1 MLTRVVATDFRGG
14 SGGRRGELQPVL
26 AAVPVCAGHGDVQ
39 TEHHE
44 LQPEE
49 ADVGV
54 EFGQFVLAVGGV
66 GQSGGISGVLE
77 VAGVVAQL
85 QTTPGVSDDAASPKP
100 RGAGT
105 IRKPASSGDTF

>member
-26 AAVPVCAGHGDVQ
+26 AAVPVCAGDGDVQ
-39 TEHHE
+39 AEDNK

-49 ADVGV
+49 ANIGV
-54 EFGQFVLAVGGV
+54 EFGEFVLAGRRLRQGG
-66 GQSGGISGVLE
+66 GGSGVLE
-77 VAGVVAQL
+77 VTGVVAEL
-85 QTTPGVSDDAASPKP
+85 QATPGVSDDAASPKP

-105 IRKPASSGDTF
+105 IGKPSSSGDTF